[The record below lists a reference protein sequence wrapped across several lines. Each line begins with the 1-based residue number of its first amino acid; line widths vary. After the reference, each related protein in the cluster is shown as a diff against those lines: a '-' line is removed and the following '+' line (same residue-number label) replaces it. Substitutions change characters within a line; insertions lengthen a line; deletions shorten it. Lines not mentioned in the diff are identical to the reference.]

1 MVVKLLVKILVGFF
15 CLFGFVNP
23 VIYGDNFG
31 ELLEA
36 VITHLQCGDP
46 DNLDNWTKDMSLAL
60 RRDQQQ
66 RLAWNIP
73 WVEIQDKGASQLEMQ
88 QQLNP
93 SNPLKLRLW
102 MSFYWHLK
110 RSRSLDPILT
120 TNFALKLRE
129 LQKRNEDMWSPALQ
143 NMWQSLPKSLKI
155 ILQSRWLCLQ
165 HKRQMLYVVSG
176 YKLELG
182 ANSNCSMW
190 QIQSENQDHWLR
202 LINFCDDSSLFFIN
216 LWHSSAEVGMLQ
228 SNPSLKA
235 SKFCVFNKVGYFK
248 DASKADIDCQ
258 WQVNDCSNLPKI
270 LNQNKH
276 VS

>member
-1 MVVKLLVKILVGFF
+1 MVVKLLVKILMGFC
-15 CLFGFVNP
+15 CLFGAAHP

-36 VITHLQCGDP
+36 VITHLQSGDS
-46 DNLDNWTKDMSLAL
+46 DNLDNWTKDMTLAL
-60 RRDQQQ
+60 KSEQQQ

-73 WVEIQDKGASQLEMQ
+73 WEDILDKGLSPLDLQHL
-88 QQLNP
+88 LNP
-93 SNPLKLRLW
+93 NNRLKLHLW

-110 RSRSLDPILT
+110 RSRSLDAILT
-120 TNFALKLRE
+120 TNFALKLRDF
-129 LQKRNEDMWSPALQ
+129 RRSNEDMWSPDLQ

-155 ILQSRWLCLQ
+155 ILQSDWLCLQ

-190 QIQSENQDHWLR
+190 QIQSENKDHWMR
-202 LINFCDDSSLFFIN
+202 LINFCDDSSWFFIN
-216 LWHSSAEVGMLQ
+216 LWQSNAEVDFLK

-235 SKFCVFNKVGYFK
+235 LNFCVFKDMGYFR
-248 DASKADIDCQ
+248 DASKYDIDCQ
-258 WQVNDCSNLPKI
+258 WQVSDCSNLPKI
-270 LNQNKH
+270 LNKNK
-276 VS
+276 